1 MSLGGWAVLLT
12 FTIMNIAPGRRSLER
27 FRAVELKAV
36 VCVCVFHVSRESLVT
51 EGGLHR
57 TPFQKQEGRGSS
69 PGMSGRPRLPVQA
82 AGSLPQC
89 RSAQA
94 FSSKHE
100 PSVL

>member
-12 FTIMNIAPGRRSLER
+12 FTIINIAPGRRSLER

-36 VCVCVFHVSRESLVT
+36 VCVCVLHVSRESLVT

-69 PGMSGRPRLPVQA
+69 PGMSGRPRPSC
-82 AGSLPQC
+82 AGSWEPPTVQE
-89 RSAQA
+89 RSGV
-94 FSSKHE
+94 FF
-100 PSVL
+100 